1 MYQYLFS
8 FAPSVILLVEKV
20 RKCIFCMLLCSW
32 FQKGPCALG
41 FYKIILIIVMSL
53 FNKVV
58 ELLRVTS
65 FKKRLQYRCFP
76 VKFKKFKKFKEH
88 LLSLVSFLIYS
99 DFRSSRSQMF
109 LKIVVL
115 KNFAIFTGKQMCWSL
130 ELQA

>member
-1 MYQYLFS
+1 
-8 FAPSVILLVEKV
+8 
-20 RKCIFCMLLCSW
+20 
-32 FQKGPCALG
+32 
-41 FYKIILIIVMSL
+41 MSL

-58 ELLRVTS
+58 ELLLVTS